1 MQVTILCGTFLAAI
15 SAFSAV
21 GADLEDAVGRD
32 IVTPVRPGGVNGQE
46 FWNGNA
52 LWFMYP
58 PAFDFKRVEGTDR
71 HGKTPA
77 GY

>member
-1 MQVTILCGTFLAAI
+1 MRDRLKEKMRTLNVTILAAI

-21 GADLEDAVGRD
+21 GADLEDAVSRD

-52 LWFMYP
+52 LWFM
-58 PAFDFKRVEGTDR
+58 
-71 HGKTPA
+71 
-77 GY
+77 